1 MKREKLYES
10 LTNVD
15 EDLVQEAETHI
26 FRRKK
31 RFRLFGAIA
40 AVLVVAV
47 VAGILLHPASSP
59 LVTNAYAI
67 AEAKYPETAQFP
79 DYMDYLDPETMEI
92 SGKNEEDFYEAYDA
106 WYESRK
112 AQRAYAESY
121 SADDLSD
128 FLRRSTLELL
138 SGTDGENRVYS
149 PVNVYMALALLAEV
163 TDGASRAQI
172 LSLLGADS
180 LDTLRTRTNAIW
192 NANYRDDG
200 AVASLLANSLWLDAD
215 ISYKQDTLEGLA
227 RDYFASSYSG
237 QMGDPAYNEALQDW
251 LNAQT
256 GGLLEKRIAGLE
268 FSPETVFALASTVCF
283 CAKWQDE
290 FSKSAT
296 EEGIFHSADGDV
308 PCEFMYQSGSDTY
321 YWGEQFGAIRRSFS
335 EGGSMCFLLPDEGR
349 TVDDLLADPEAMDF
363 ILANGDWENSKY
375 LTVHQRIVK
384 FDVSSQLDLTEGL
397 QALGITDVFD
407 GSASDFSPLTD
418 VDGLFLS
425 RATHGA
431 RVAIDEEGCTAAAFT
446 VMMVCGAA
454 EPPEE
459 EIDFTLDRPFVFVIT
474 GEDGLPLF
482 IGVVNQP

>member
-1 MKREKLYES
+1 MKREKLYDS
-10 LTNVD
+10 LTQVD
-15 EDLVQEAETHI
+15 DDLVQEAETHT

-47 VAGILLHPASSP
+47 TAGILLHPASSP
-59 LVTNAYAI
+59 LVANAYAI
-67 AEAKYPETAQFP
+67 AEAQYPEMAQYP

-112 AQRAYAESY
+112 AQWAYAESY
-121 SADDLSD
+121 SAGDLSD
-128 FLRRSTLELL
+128 FVRSSTSELL

-149 PVNVYMALALLAEV
+149 PLNVYMALAMLAEV
-163 TDGASRAQI
+163 TEGDSRAQI

-180 LDTLRTRTNAIW
+180 LDTLRTRVGAIW

-200 AVASLLANSLWLDAD
+200 VVTSLLANSLWLDED
-215 ISYKQDTLEGLA
+215 ISYTQDTLEGLA

-237 QMGDPAYNEALQDW
+237 QMGDSAYDEAFRDW
-251 LNAQT
+251 LNEQT
-256 GGLLEKRIAGLE
+256 GGLLEEQVGGLE
-268 FSPETVFALASTVCF
+268 FSPETVFALASTVYF

-290 FSKSAT
+290 FWEDAT
-296 EEGIFHSADGDV
+296 EEGIFYGAEGDI
-308 PCEFMYQSGSDTY
+308 PCEYMCQSGSDTY
-321 YWGEQFGAIRRSFS
+321 YWGTQFGAICRRFE
-335 EGGSMCFLLPDEGR
+335 EGGKMWFLLPDEGK

-363 ILANGDWENSKY
+363 ILANGDWENSKD

-384 FDVSSQLDLTEGL
+384 FDVSSQLDLSEGL
-397 QALGITDVFD
+397 QALGVTDVFN
-407 GSASDFSPLTD
+407 AAVSDFSPLTD
-418 VDGLFLS
+418 MDGLYLS
-425 RATHGA
+425 QATHGA

-446 VMMVCGAA
+446 VMMGDGAGM
-454 EPPEE
+454 PPEE
-459 EIDFTLDRPFVFVIT
+459 EIDFVLDRPFVFAIT

-482 IGVVNQP
+482 IGVVNRP

>member
-1 MKREKLYES
+1 MKREKLYDS
-10 LTNVD
+10 LTQVD
-15 EDLVQEAETHI
+15 EDLVQEAETHT

-40 AVLVVAV
+40 AVLVIAV
-47 VAGILLHPASSP
+47 TAGILLHPASSP
-59 LVTNAYAI
+59 LVANAYAI
-67 AEAKYPETAQFP
+67 AEAQYPEMAQFP
-79 DYMDYLDPETMEI
+79 DYMDYIDPETMEI

-128 FLRRSTLELL
+128 FVRRSTLELL
-138 SGTDGENRVYS
+138 SGTDGANRVYS
-149 PVNVYMALALLAEV
+149 PLNVYMALAMLAEV
-163 TDGASRAQI
+163 TDGDSRTQI

-200 AVASLLANSLWLDAD
+200 AVTSLLANSLWLDED
-215 ISYKQDTLEGLA
+215 ISYEKDTLEGLA
-227 RDYFASSYSG
+227 RDYFASSYRG
-237 QMGDPAYNEALQDW
+237 QMGDSAYDKALRDW
-251 LNAQT
+251 LNEQT
-256 GGLLEKRIAGLE
+256 GGLLEEQVGGLE
-268 FSPETVFALASTVCF
+268 FSPETVFALASTVYF

-290 FSKSAT
+290 FSEAFT
-296 EEGIFHSADGDV
+296 EEGIFHGAEGDV
-308 PCEFMYQSGSDTY
+308 PCEYMCQSGSDTY

-335 EGGSMCFLLPDEGR
+335 EGGSMWFLLPDEGK
-349 TVDDLLADPEAMDF
+349 TVDDLLADPEVMDF
-363 ILANGDWENSKY
+363 ILANGDWGNSKD

-384 FDVSSQLDLTEGL
+384 FDVSSQLELSEGL
-397 QALGITDVFD
+397 QALGVTDVFN
-407 GSASDFSPLTD
+407 AAVSDFSPLTD
-418 VDGLFLS
+418 MDGLYLS
-425 RATHGA
+425 QATHGA

-446 VMMVCGAA
+446 VMMAAGAGM
-454 EPPEE
+454 PPEE
-459 EIDFTLDRPFVFVIT
+459 EIDFVLDRPFVFVIT

>member
-1 MKREKLYES
+1 MKREKLYDS
-10 LTNVD
+10 LTQVD
-15 EDLVQEAETHI
+15 EDLVQEAETHT

-40 AVLVVAV
+40 AVLVIAV
-47 VAGILLHPASSP
+47 TAGILLHPASSP
-59 LVTNAYAI
+59 LVANAYAI
-67 AEAKYPETAQFP
+67 AEAQYPEMAQFP
-79 DYMDYLDPETMEI
+79 DYMDYIDPETMEI

-112 AQRAYAESY
+112 AQREYAESY

-128 FLRRSTLELL
+128 FVRRSTLELL

-149 PVNVYMALALLAEV
+149 PLNVYMALAMLAEV
-163 TDGASRAQI
+163 TDGDSRTQI

-200 AVASLLANSLWLDAD
+200 AVTSLLANSLWLDED
-215 ISYKQDTLEGLA
+215 ISYEKDTLEGLA
-227 RDYFASSYSG
+227 RDYFASSYRG
-237 QMGDPAYNEALQDW
+237 QMGDSAYDKALRDW
-251 LNAQT
+251 LNEQT
-256 GGLLEKRIAGLE
+256 GGLLEEQVGGLK
-268 FSPETVFALASTVCF
+268 FSPETVFALASTVYF

-290 FSKSAT
+290 FSEAFT
-296 EEGIFHSADGDV
+296 EEGIFHGAEGDV
-308 PCEFMYQSGSDTY
+308 PCEYMCQSGSDTY

-335 EGGSMCFLLPDEGR
+335 EGGSMWFLLPDEGK
-349 TVDDLLADPEAMDF
+349 TVDDLLADPEVMDF
-363 ILANGDWENSKY
+363 ILANGDWGNSKD

-384 FDVSSQLDLTEGL
+384 FDVSSQLELTEGL
-397 QALGITDVFD
+397 QALGVTDVFD

-418 VDGLFLS
+418 MKELYLS

-446 VMMVCGAA
+446 VMMAAGAGM
-454 EPPEE
+454 PPEE
-459 EIDFTLDRPFVFVIT
+459 EIDFVLDRPFVFVIT